1 MVINIWFK
9 KSISKE
15 SFLIFRE
22 NPPLRPP
29 EGEKKAKEKTDKGK
43 DEHEKFKKGRA
54 KQADKTAEELAT
66 PPEKKQ
72 EKKSPVPKT
81 FLEALTK
88 KELPEHLERLRQ
100 KAESDEVTL
109 IELQG
114 GHKWLD
120 ITEQEN
126 IKHPNKKYL
135 KLSQMYL
142 DLREDKK
149 TGEDTLTVKQELDR
163 NYKTKFGI
171 GATTLLPPTFE
182 TIEITTNNGQTL
194 GKGIRSIN
202 PENGRIGY
210 YQMKADG
217 TPDYGKYLPIFGG
230 YKIKPLTFIDENSDE
245 YKKITAAEKQ
255 NFENKAK
262 AAKEYERAVSTT
274 ERDVRQYVGR
284 RDYPISTLQSLRA
297 KTPAELAKKVDAV
310 EIERIAKAKSDLN
323 KIDSL
328 LYHFNLNMDSRSE
341 IDGGLYLVGLDGKGA
356 EMLGWNNNCENLQRD
371 WLKKLTDKDYVK
383 KTTEDGKLTLRWSTT
398 MQATLE
404 VKITDGKYT
413 FLDSSGKKIDNL
425 EKWTLK
431 YSARLAEENKT
442 VKLIKAMQ
450 NGQKY
455 RGFEFA
461 GGYELNLSHLLK
473 LNNLANNESE
483 TVAKLNQIRQKEYPI
498 RARTLIESLFNQGGK
513 TLSLEEAKR
522 FILDNNMSPLIS
534 GNTTLDNLYNQSRK
548 SPTTFVNYNWNTHSG
563 SLNHPIG
570 GGVKCCARMVSDI
583 LGLQTNQ
590 SGKEAVVSHLVSRI
604 MKGNEAKTGNAGI
617 VFGFENFQ
625 KGDVVVWQTYKKE
638 LGKRTFAHVGII
650 RDTINID
657 GQKFIAIQHD
667 ASNIQIELIPT
678 TKGTSVDSLA
688 REMSRNRHALAAR
701 QNPED
706 QAKLESI
713 FTYRSSHPNTVRIR
727 RNAGWFGDGS
737 KNGGDIALAVR
748 TTALTDNN
756 DRPMV

>member
-1 MVINIWFK
+1 M
-9 KSISKE
+9 
-15 SFLIFRE
+15 IFQE
-22 NPPLRPP
+22 KPAQKPP
-29 EGEKKAKEKTDKGK
+29 EGEKKPKEKEDKSK
-43 DEHEKFKKGRA
+43 DKPEKFKKGRK
-54 KQADKTAEELAT
+54 KQADRTAEELTT
-66 PPEKKQ
+66 PAEKKLDK
-72 EKKSPVPKT
+72 EKTKKIAILKA
-81 FLEALTK
+81 FLEALAK
-88 KELPEHLERLRQ
+88 KESPETLERLRK
-100 KAESDEVTL
+100 KAESDEVTP

-126 IKHPNKKYL
+126 LKHPNKKYL

-142 DLREDKK
+142 DHQEDKK

-171 GATTLLPPTFE
+171 GATTLLPPTFK
-182 TIEITTNNGQTL
+182 TIEITTNTGQTL

-202 PENGRIGY
+202 PETGRVGY

-230 YKIKPLTFIDENSDE
+230 YKIKPLTFIEEDGDE
-245 YKKITAAEKQ
+245 YKKTVAAEKQ
-255 NFENKAK
+255 NYENKAR

-284 RDYPISTLQSLRA
+284 RDYPISTLQSLRT
-297 KTPAELAKKVDAV
+297 KTPEELAKKIDAV
-310 EIERIAKAKSDLN
+310 EIEKIARAKVDLN
-323 KIDSL
+323 KIESL
-328 LYHFNLNMDSRSE
+328 LGHFGLNMDSRSE

-356 EMLGWNNNCENLQRD
+356 EMLGWNSNCENLQQD
-371 WLKKLTDKDYVK
+371 WLKKLKDKDYIQK
-383 KTTEDGKLTLRWSTT
+383 NTKDGKLTLSWSTSL
-398 MQATLE
+398 QATLE
-404 VKITDGKYT
+404 VKLTDGKYT
-413 FLDSSGKKIDNL
+413 FLDSSGNKIENP
-425 EKWTLK
+425 EKWVMN
-431 YSARLAEENKT
+431 YSAKLAEESKT
-442 VKLIKAMQ
+442 VELIKAMQ
-450 NGQKY
+450 NGQQYK
-455 RGFEFA
+455 GFEFA

-483 TVAKLNQIRQKEYPI
+483 IVAKLNQIRQKEYPI
-498 RARTLIESLFNQGGK
+498 RARTLIESLFNQGGR

-522 FILDNNMSPLIS
+522 FVLDNHMSPLIS
-534 GNTTLDNLYNQSRK
+534 GNTTLANLYRQSNK
-548 SPTTFVNYNWNTHSG
+548 SPTTYVNYNWNTHKG
-563 SLNHPIG
+563 SLNHPVG

-583 LGLQTNQ
+583 LGLQTGQ
-590 SGKEAVVSHLVSRI
+590 SGREAVVSHLVSRI

-617 VFGFENFQ
+617 VLGFENFQ
-625 KGDVVVWQTYKKE
+625 KGDIVVWQTYKKE

-667 ASNIQIELIPT
+667 ASNIQVDIIPA
-678 TKGTSVDSLA
+678 TKGTSVDPLA
-688 REMSRNRHALAAR
+688 REMSGNRHALAAR

-706 QAKLESI
+706 RAKLESI
-713 FTYRSSHPNTVRIR
+713 FTYRSSHPGTVRVR
-727 RNAGWFGDGS
+727 QNASWFGDSS

-748 TTALTDNN
+748 TTALANNN